1 MREYDKIS
9 VVELDKRLE
18 KMQIILKNNVNVL
31 NGYMN
36 LIKLDDSQ
44 HDEYY
49 KIIENEIDQIISN
62 IDCLNS
68 FFIKN
73 MNMNMRKNDY

>member
-18 KMQIILKNNVNVL
+18 KMQNILKNNVNVL